1 MNAFLGVD
9 GGGTKTA
16 LCVISEDGRVLAEH
30 RTASL
35 YHLGPGLAD
44 HVTAILQPAV
54 TEVCAAAGV
63 APADLTYAFLGLA
76 AFGEIPEQVTI
87 LEDLPESVLGHRRY
101 RCGNDMICGWAGS
114 LGGTD
119 GINVISGTGSI
130 TYGERLGTG
139 VRAGGWG
146 EVFGDEGSG
155 YWLGVHALQAFSR
168 MSDGRQTPG
177 PLLEI
182 VREHLGLGEDLDLI
196 DLVLNQWLTDR
207 SRIAALSRPLVQA
220 ARADD
225 PAAAALLDRA
235 ADELVLLVETTRRR
249 LGYAMDER
257 VPVSYSG
264 GIFSVDEVREP
275 FVHRLTQTGHDVRRP
290 IFTPVIGAALYA
302 AGLAGR
308 PLLPDALAN
317 LGA

>member
-1 MNAFLGVD
+1 MSLYLGVD

-16 LCVISEDGRVLAEH
+16 LCVLSEDGRLLAQH
-30 RTASL
+30 TTTSL
-35 YHLGPGLAD
+35 YHLGPGLAE
-44 HVTAILQPAV
+44 HVTGILREAV
-54 TEVCAAAGV
+54 TTVCAAAGV
-63 APADLTYAFLGLA
+63 APADLTFAFLGLA
-76 AFGEIPEQVTI
+76 AFGEIPEQVPI
-87 LEDLPESVLGHRRY
+87 LEALPETVLGHRRY

-114 LGGTD
+114 LAGAD

-155 YWLGVHALQAFSR
+155 FWLGTRALQTFSR

-177 PLLEI
+177 PLLGI
-182 VREHLGLGEDLDLI
+182 LREHLGLGDDLDLI

-207 SRIAALSRPLVQA
+207 SRVAALSRPLVQA
-220 ARADD
+220 ARAGD
-225 PAAAALLDRA
+225 PAAVALLDQA
-235 ADELVLLVETTRRR
+235 AAELVHLVETTRPR
-249 LGYAMDER
+249 LGYPTDER

-264 GIFSVDEVREP
+264 GIFSVNEVREP
-275 FVHRLTQTGHDVRRP
+275 FVHRLTETGHDVRQP
-290 IFTPVIGAALYA
+290 IFTPAIGAALYA

-308 PLLPDALAN
+308 PLLPDALDRLRA
-317 LGA
+317 